1 MRRCGEQV
9 ALRQAVTCRSHR
21 LLRRTR
27 GSGREYVGSV
37 SLLQYHTI
45 YSCVAQVQFGH
56 RLKTRREIEARL
68 GDPAG
73 PAPGGNVPVPSFVED
88 DKRQN
93 KGVKFGHKLPTRR
106 EIEAKLGYP
115 AGPAPGGNVPVPSFV
130 EDDKRQNKGYMGA
143 SGC

>member
-1 MRRCGEQV
+1 MRTGWPCKKPP
-9 ALRQAVTCRSHR
+9 
-21 LLRRTR
+21 
-27 GSGREYVGSV
+27 GSATQLVSQLTVESSV
-37 SLLQYHTI
+37 H
-45 YSCVAQVQFGH
+45 
-56 RLKTRREIEARL
+56 
-68 GDPAG
+68 PAG